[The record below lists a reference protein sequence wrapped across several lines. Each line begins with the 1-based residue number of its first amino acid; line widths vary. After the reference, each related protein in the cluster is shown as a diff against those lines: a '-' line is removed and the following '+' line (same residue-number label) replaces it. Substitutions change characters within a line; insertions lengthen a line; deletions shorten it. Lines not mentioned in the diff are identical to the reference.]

1 MKEYKARI
9 ADKILV
15 EKLDAMGAVLIEG
28 PKYCGKTTLASQQAK
43 SILSMS
49 DPDAME
55 QNIAMANTNIKL
67 LLRGEGRRKPG
78 DIGK

>member
-1 MKEYKARI
+1 
-9 ADKILV
+9 
-15 EKLDAMGAVLIEG
+15 
-28 PKYCGKTTLASQQAK
+28 
-43 SILSMS
+43 MS
-49 DPDAME
+49 DPDTME